1 MSHTP
6 DTPPN
11 SDAETSRPMP
21 SIWTVV
27 WPLLGSIAAFTAAYL
42 AFNRSSYTLWAA
54 AATGVCMM
62 LGHMSKPKAEKELQ
76 DGA

>member
-1 MSHTP
+1 MNHTP

-27 WPLLGSIAAFTAAYL
+27 WPLLGSIAAFAAAYL

-54 AATGVCMM
+54 AAAGVFM
-62 LGHMSKPKAEKELQ
+62 LLAHMSKPKAE
-76 DGA
+76 